1 MHQTSTSHASD
12 RDKMIEL
19 RYTLQNQSSS
29 TVLCFSNYNEQQI
42 LIAIVDLKTRR
53 KHIIKTFKNQ
63 RKPTFLFQLD
73 EGHLLI
79 GTEGGKLEHWAIETE
94 TLLNVYDAHTTSE
107 EGISSII
114 MLQTKSYLVWGSLQ
128 SEIENPQSQLLASS
142 SRGTSEIRIW
152 WMNQQNGTISLS
164 PHIRVE
170 TSLVGGIQYLLE
182 ATETQIVAVD
192 THKTLKFYEFIDKE
206 EKEQAEKD

>member
-1 MHQTSTSHASD
+1 MHQTSTSNASD

-79 GTEGGKLEHWAIETE
+79 GTEGGKLEHWSIETE
-94 TLLNVYDAHTTSE
+94 TLLNIYDAHTTSE

-114 MLQTKSYLVWGSLQ
+114 MLQTKNYLVWGSLK
-128 SEIENPQSQLLASS
+128 SEIDNTQS
-142 SRGTSEIRIW
+142 
-152 WMNQQNGTISLS
+152 
-164 PHIRVE
+164 
-170 TSLVGGIQYLLE
+170 
-182 ATETQIVAVD
+182 
-192 THKTLKFYEFIDKE
+192 
-206 EKEQAEKD
+206 